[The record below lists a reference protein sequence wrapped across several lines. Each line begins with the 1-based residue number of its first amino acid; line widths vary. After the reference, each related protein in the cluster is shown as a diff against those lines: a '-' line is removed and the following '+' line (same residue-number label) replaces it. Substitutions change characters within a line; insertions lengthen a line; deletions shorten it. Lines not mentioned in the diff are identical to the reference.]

1 LKGRRSDVP
10 DLSGSGPVLIVED
23 HGVLAEAL
31 ALGLSDYGLECS
43 IAEAFDARSIV
54 GEARRLRPT
63 LVLLDLDLGGW
74 DGLYL
79 IRGLRETGARVL
91 VLSGCKDESRL
102 AAAVALGAAGW
113 VSKTKGFELLLE
125 AVTQTMGDRP
135 LLSLPRREE
144 LVAAGRARLA
154 AEHDLQQRVSR
165 LTSREQEVLDALSE
179 GKTTQEV
186 ADYLFVSMATVRSHI
201 KAILAKLEVSS
212 QLAAVVQAGRFSAST

>member
-1 LKGRRSDVP
+1 MKGRKSQVP
-10 DLSGSGPVLIVED
+10 NLSGSGPVLIVED
-23 HGVLAEAL
+23 HGMLAEAL

-43 IAEAFDARSIV
+43 IAESFEARSIV
-54 GEARRLRPT
+54 AEARRIRPA

-79 IRGLRETGARVL
+79 LRGLRETGARVL
-91 VLSGCKDESRL
+91 VVSGCKDESRL

-125 AVTQTMGDRP
+125 AVAQTLGDQP

-154 AEHDLQQRVSR
+154 AEQELQQRLSR
-165 LTSREQEVLDALSE
+165 LTSREQEVLDALSQ
-179 GKTTQEV
+179 GRSTQEV

-201 KAILAKLEVSS
+201 KAILAKLEVTS
-212 QLAAVVQAGRFSAST
+212 QLAAVVQAARSPASI